1 MFWALF
7 SPEPSLHVSCYAPH
21 QGWSS
26 PPPHFKDGKTE
37 AGEAKSFMQ
46 VEIALVSLGHGS
58 TEAGWA
64 APA

>member
-1 MFWALF
+1 MYLVMH
-7 SPEPSLHVSCYAPH
+7 LTKDGH
-21 QGWSS
+21 

>member
-1 MFWALF
+1 MYLVMH
-7 SPEPSLHVSCYAPH
+7 LTKDGC
-21 QGWSS
+21 S

-58 TEAGWA
+58 TEAGRA